1 MHLAGKPKFILFF
14 QNLFFKN
21 KRLSYVESEQ
31 DFVIIVP
38 PPPKK
43 KKISFT
49 VSGFDGQKCEEK
61 LKEFRET
68 LGLV

>member
-1 MHLAGKPKFILFF
+1 MWNLNKILSSSF
-14 QNLFFKN
+14 
-21 KRLSYVESEQ
+21 
-31 DFVIIVP
+31 P
-38 PPPKK
+38 PLQKK